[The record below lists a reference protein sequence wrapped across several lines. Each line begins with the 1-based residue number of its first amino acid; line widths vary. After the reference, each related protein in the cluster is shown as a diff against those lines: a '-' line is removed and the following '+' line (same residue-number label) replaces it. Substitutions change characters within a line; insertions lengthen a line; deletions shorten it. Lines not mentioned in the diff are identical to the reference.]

1 MKKLRKRHSGEGYID
16 VCVLVVCAML
26 VLALAVR
33 ILPVFV
39 AKQQLDTYAV
49 ELVRE
54 AEISAA
60 VPQHSPTAPDWIPTS
75 AGRKRDAF
83 SSMRKSP

>member
-1 MKKLRKRHSGEGYID
+1 M
-16 VCVLVVCAML
+16 CVLVVCAML

-49 ELVRE
+49 ELYGKRRSL
-54 AEISAA
+54 AESERKPAA

>member
-49 ELVRE
+49 ERKP
-54 AEISAA
+54 AA